1 MPVPTD
7 KPDAEQR
14 DRVEAVERAIV
25 LLQCFE
31 EPGEALSLSVLAQRS
46 GLYKSTILRLASSLL
61 HTGFLR
67 RGEDGRYLLGPEL
80 RRLGALSRSKLTL
93 EPLIRPVLRR
103 LTAATQET
111 ASFYVRDGS
120 ERVCLY
126 RENSP
131 RSARH
136 HLEEGTR
143 HPLETGAAG
152 AVLVHFGDASQDPQA
167 VELRQTGSFVSRGGR
182 DPDLSAIAMPVVNK
196 QGELL
201 GALTV
206 SGLISRFTDEHIDA
220 ARILLRETVDA
231 LRPRLPRRDEII
243 LAESEDERR
252 PAHS

>member
-1 MPVPTD
+1 LPADPEKTE
-7 KPDAEQR
+7 AEQR

-31 EPGEALSLSVLAQRS
+31 EPGEALPLSLLAQRS
-46 GLYKSTILRLASSLL
+46 GLYKSTILRLAGSLL

-67 RGEDGRYLLGPEL
+67 RAEDGRYMLGPEL

-93 EPLIRPVLRR
+93 EPLIRPALRR
-103 LTAATQET
+103 LTAITQET
-111 ASFYVRDGS
+111 ASFYVRDAS

-152 AVLVHFGDASQDPQA
+152 AVLVFYGDETSKDPQA
-167 VELRQTGSFVSRGGR
+167 VELRETGFFISRGGR
-182 DPDLSAIAMPVVNK
+182 DPDLSAVAMPVVNK
-196 QGELL
+196 HGELL
-201 GALTV
+201 GVLTV
-206 SGLISRFTDEHIDA
+206 SGLISRFSGEHIEA
-220 ARILLRETVDA
+220 ARVLLRETVQA
-231 LRPRLPRRDEII
+231 LQPRLPRRDEID
-243 LAESEDERR
+243 LMRSAD
-252 PAHS
+252 